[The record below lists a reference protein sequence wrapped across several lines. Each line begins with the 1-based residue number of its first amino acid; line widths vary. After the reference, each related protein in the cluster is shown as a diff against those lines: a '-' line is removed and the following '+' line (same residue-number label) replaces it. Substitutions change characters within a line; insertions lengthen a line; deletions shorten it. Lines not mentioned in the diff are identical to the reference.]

1 MRVNLYLLL
10 FVQEKIKEGGII
22 MKFISKNII
31 AFFLIIVTIIQVFL
45 VVSASN
51 SFEVKCTIEDIKKS
65 EVSVEVYDITEFD
78 ETIVKKDATQI
89 LKYLQE
95 NKIKPNIKGYFN
107 ENGVFAI
114 DGLEGKLLLI
124 KAGDFYK
131 NNILYKAIP
140 QVIDSS
146 RIGSLEIVETKY
158 EFETPKDSSV
168 TYTVKKEWF
177 EEKNI
182 HHNEISVNIF
192 HNGVVYDTI
201 YLSDENNW
209 TYQWQGA
216 DDNYWYVKE
225 NEIPEGY
232 TVSYSQDSNVFKI
245 TNIADESYYTYIEEN
260 RIPTAYRPQTG
271 LDSVL
276 ENIGSRFII
285 IIVCIIISSISFVV
299 GKKIKT
305 KGGKKI

>member
-1 MRVNLYLLL
+1 
-10 FVQEKIKEGGII
+10 

-192 HNGVVYDTI
+192 HNDVVYDTI

-216 DDNYWYVKE
+216 M
-225 NEIPEGY
+225 
-232 TVSYSQDSNVFKI
+232 I
-245 TNIADESYYTYIEEN
+245 T
-260 RIPTAYRPQTG
+260 
-271 LDSVL
+271 
-276 ENIGSRFII
+276 IGM
-285 IIVCIIISSISFVV
+285 
-299 GKKIKT
+299 
-305 KGGKKI
+305 

>member
-1 MRVNLYLLL
+1 MAR
-10 FVQEKIKEGGII
+10 
-22 MKFISKNII
+22 S
-31 AFFLIIVTIIQVFL
+31 
-45 VVSASN
+45 
-51 SFEVKCTIEDIKKS
+51 
-65 EVSVEVYDITEFD
+65 
-78 ETIVKKDATQI
+78 
-89 LKYLQE
+89 
-95 NKIKPNIKGYFN
+95 
-107 ENGVFAI
+107 
-114 DGLEGKLLLI
+114 
-124 KAGDFYK
+124 
-131 NNILYKAIP
+131 
-140 QVIDSS
+140 
-146 RIGSLEIVETKY
+146 
-158 EFETPKDSSV
+158 
-168 TYTVKKEWF
+168 
-177 EEKNI
+177 
-182 HHNEISVNIF
+182 
-192 HNGVVYDTI
+192 
-201 YLSDENNW
+201 
-209 TYQWQGA
+209 